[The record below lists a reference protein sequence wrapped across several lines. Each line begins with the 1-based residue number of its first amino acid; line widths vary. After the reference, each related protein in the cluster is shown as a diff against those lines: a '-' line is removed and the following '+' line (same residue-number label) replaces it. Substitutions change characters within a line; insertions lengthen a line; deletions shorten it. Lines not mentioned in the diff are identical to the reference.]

1 MTERVLTDEE
11 LARQNIFGIPPKPS
25 DEPDVPD
32 TPDVPDIP
40 DAPDAPDVPDAP
52 PDNPD
57 MPDTPGVPDTP
68 AFDINNIKEEQ
79 LLELMNKKFNVNFET
94 MDAASGY
101 FSSQAKLRGQED
113 IITKLAEELK
123 NKSNVLSHFPSENAY
138 KVAQLAKTD
147 YPGKE
152 DILSRVMNSDV
163 KALSDLDAIRLNE
176 SLKRPSDSRVDPLR
190 FKMSKLGLRDL
201 DIAEFDEWDEADKEL
216 VYGEA
221 EDAKRELA
229 ALQSKVEL
237 PKEGSEQ
244 ASELLSEIERGVQE
258 RTTNAQKA
266 VEAATPIIES
276 IVKGLVKINPVEGSD
291 FEYGVSLD
299 NDSIA
304 ELTDFLVGTA
314 IEDGYDLRSDSA
326 IRELNGL
333 LQQEIWATDG
343 PKIAAAY
350 AKAEA
355 EKAAAEV
362 EKKYENW
369 TPLDE
374 GQQRRAKKDGE
385 KPTDED
391 AAQRILRG

>member
-190 FKMSKLGLRDL
+190 FKCRNLG
-201 DIAEFDEWDEADKEL
+201 
-216 VYGEA
+216 
-221 EDAKRELA
+221 
-229 ALQSKVEL
+229 
-237 PKEGSEQ
+237 
-244 ASELLSEIERGVQE
+244 
-258 RTTNAQKA
+258 
-266 VEAATPIIES
+266 
-276 IVKGLVKINPVEGSD
+276 
-291 FEYGVSLD
+291 
-299 NDSIA
+299 
-304 ELTDFLVGTA
+304 
-314 IEDGYDLRSDSA
+314 
-326 IRELNGL
+326 
-333 LQQEIWATDG
+333 
-343 PKIAAAY
+343 
-350 AKAEA
+350 
-355 EKAAAEV
+355 
-362 EKKYENW
+362 
-369 TPLDE
+369 
-374 GQQRRAKKDGE
+374 
-385 KPTDED
+385 
-391 AAQRILRG
+391 

>member
-1 MTERVLTDEE
+1 
-11 LARQNIFGIPPKPS
+11 
-25 DEPDVPD
+25 
-32 TPDVPDIP
+32 
-40 DAPDAPDVPDAP
+40 
-52 PDNPD
+52 
-57 MPDTPGVPDTP
+57 
-68 AFDINNIKEEQ
+68 
-79 LLELMNKKFNVNFET
+79 
-94 MDAASGY
+94 
-101 FSSQAKLRGQED
+101 
-113 IITKLAEELK
+113 
-123 NKSNVLSHFPSENAY
+123 
-138 KVAQLAKTD
+138 
-147 YPGKE
+147 
-152 DILSRVMNSDV
+152 
-163 KALSDLDAIRLNE
+163 
-176 SLKRPSDSRVDPLR
+176 
-190 FKMSKLGLRDL
+190 MSKLGLRDL

-266 VEAATPIIES
+266 VEAATPIVES

>member
-1 MTERVLTDEE
+1 MSDEKVLTDEQ
-11 LARQNIFGIPPKPS
+11 LARQNIFGQAPTSVEIPEEPEEPESPEEPKSPENPEQPESPEEPESPEQPEAPS
-25 DEPDVPD
+25 FSIDD
-32 TPDVPDIP
+32 
-40 DAPDAPDVPDAP
+40 
-52 PDNPD
+52 
-57 MPDTPGVPDTP
+57 
-68 AFDINNIKEEQ
+68 IKEEQ

-101 FSSQAKLRGQED
+101 FSSQAKMRGQED

-152 DILSRVMNSDV
+152 DVLSMIMNSDV
-163 KALSDLDAIRLNE
+163 KAMNDLDAIRLNE

-201 DIAEFDEWDEADKEL
+201 DLAEFDEWDEADKEL

-229 ALQSKVEL
+229 ALQGKVEM
-237 PKEGSEQ
+237 PKEGESHV
-244 ASELLSEIERGVQE
+244 SELLSEIERGVQE
-258 RTTNAQKA
+258 RTTKSQKA
-266 VEAATPIIES
+266 INDATPIIES
-276 IVKGLVKINPVEGSD
+276 IVKGITKINPVDGSD
-291 FEYGVSLD
+291 FEYAVSLD
-299 NDSIA
+299 SDSIA
-304 ELTDFLVGTA
+304 ELTDFGVGLA
-314 IEDGYDLRSDSA
+314 IEDGYDLRYDSA
-326 IRELNGL
+326 IREINGL

-374 GQQRRAKKDGE
+374 GQQRKAKKDGE
-385 KPTDED
+385 KQTDED
-391 AAQRILRG
+391 AARRILGRG